1 MAELQPQLAIIIVQ
15 AGDRGQLGME
25 DFRSPPARHVSKRR
39 VQCSRDSFGCHA
51 EFKRNDIRPQVVIG
65 TGGGPTDA
73 APHHRLPDPS
83 HRSHPSTHACS
94 GVRTIVRA
102 GRAAVNAGETYP
114 IGLEIGSPSY
124 RRRRYRRARRLEWD
138 AFRCRAGPG
147 ESHSEPLACPDVILS
162 HPASYHRTKAGR
174 CPLSVAVGRWYLW
187 IEFHGIG

>member
-1 MAELQPQLAIIIVQ
+1 MAELEPQLAIVIVQ

-65 TGGGPTDA
+65 TRCKPPNA

-94 GVRTIVRA
+94 GVRMIVRA
-102 GRAAVNAGETYP
+102 GRAAVNAGETCP
-114 IGLEIGSPSY
+114 IGLEIASSSHP
-124 RRRRYRRARRLEWD
+124 RRRYRRARRLEWD
-138 AFRCRAGPG
+138 ADARAGPAISLRATRMSG
-147 ESHSEPLACPDVILS
+147 RDSLASSGFVSSHEGCTEGGSVPSVRRGPALVPLD
-162 HPASYHRTKAGR
+162 
-174 CPLSVAVGRWYLW
+174 
-187 IEFHGIG
+187 